1 MITSVIVGADHV
13 IANLR
18 NMPERASS
26 ALYTTMK
33 RLAIALSAHIKRD
46 KLTGQVLKNR
56 TGNLRRSIN
65 ETVIQESDSMIKGY
79 VGTNAVYAAIHEYG
93 GVTAP
98 HVIMPRNVKALRFIQ
113 GGGTVFAK
121 VVNHPGSRMPERSF
135 LRSALTDMQGQITS
149 ELSTAL
155 RGAIQQ

>member
-1 MITSVIVGADHV
+1 MITSVIVGADRVSGNFKH
-13 IANLR
+13 
-18 NMPERASS
+18 MPDMAFD
-26 ALYTTMK
+26 AIHATMK
-33 RLAIALSAHIKRD
+33 RLVIALSRHVKED
-46 KLTGQVLKNR
+46 KLSGLVLKNR

-65 ETVIQESDSMIKGY
+65 ETVKLKSDHEIRGY
-79 VGTNAVYAAIHEYG
+79 VGTNSVYAAIHEYG

-98 HVIMPRNVKALRFIQ
+98 HVIMPQNVKALRFIQ

-135 LRSALTDMQGQITS
+135 LRSALSDMKNKIES

-155 RGAIQQ
+155 IGSIQL